1 MPVSLSGSILITGSL
16 TTSGTITAQTL
27 VVQTITSSIEYS
39 SGSNIFGNSLANT
52 QTMTGSVNITGS
64 INLVGNLLLGGSPI
78 TGSATGSGYTL
89 NIAASSTSGSLLVS
103 GSTSLKGSGSGL
115 FTVDGTSGRLFSVD
129 DSLSGSLFSVNT
141 AAGLPVIEA
150 FSDNTVRIGK
160 YGTKALFVSQSSIG
174 IGKET
179 QLNGAL
185 DVSGSVYVTGSLT
198 TTGNITTTG
207 TITAQ
212 TLVVQ
217 TITASVEYSSGS
229 NVFGNSLANTQTFTG
244 SINITGSSHTII
256 GSSSFNGNMVITGS
270 ITATAGGFDS
280 DLTLKNIVS
289 RDLSLRYTATEVSP
303 IIYTWKDESKGTTP
317 RFGYGAQEIQ
327 SLIPEAVYKNGDT
340 LAVDYTQVHT
350 LLIDE
355 NTKRIESLEKEIAEL
370 KQIILKLNN

>member
-1 MPVSLSGSILITGSL
+1 MII
-16 TTSGTITAQTL
+16 
-27 VVQTITSSIEYS
+27 
-39 SGSNIFGNSLANT
+39 NSPY
-52 QTMTGSVNITGS
+52 ITGS
-64 INLVGNLLLGGSPI
+64 INISGVI
-78 TGSATGSGYTL
+78 TGSLSGSVSGSFYGTATITGSL
-89 NIAASSTSGSLLVS
+89 RVS
-103 GSTSLKGSGSGL
+103 GSTNMSASSYALAMQGSGSGV
-115 FTVDGTSGRLFSVD
+115 FTVDGTSGRLFQVD